1 MMVIKRQL
9 LNHQSKKRIIHLTR
23 EGALCQKKKLHALNL
38 LLLKK
43 DQKKGKNII
52 LHTKKGNKLG
62 ESQWVVGWSEGGG
75 SGQRK
80 GIREQKATFWP
91 KAN

>member
-38 LLLKK
+38 PLLKK
-43 DQKKGKNII
+43 DQKKGKNIHTELSYI
-52 LHTKKGNKLG
+52 LKKGTN
-62 ESQWVVGWSEGGG
+62 WVNLNG
-75 SGQRK
+75 
-80 GIREQKATFWP
+80 
-91 KAN
+91 

>member
-38 LLLKK
+38 PK
-43 DQKKGKNII
+43 DQKKGKNIHTPLSYI
-52 LHTKKGNKLG
+52 LKKGTN
-62 ESQWVVGWSEGGG
+62 WVNLNG
-75 SGQRK
+75 
-80 GIREQKATFWP
+80 
-91 KAN
+91 